1 VGLIVKTPDVAM
13 PEAPPIDLGS
23 LGPAKD
29 LPEKEIP
36 RLTSAREP
44 RFQVVIGRSVLEDIR
59 AHGRGEPEIEVCG
72 VLVGNV
78 YRDQSGP
85 YLHIEANVRGNNAS
99 GKAAQVTFTADTW
112 NHIQK
117 VMEEQ
122 YDQDKIV
129 GWYHT
134 HPGFGIFLSDMD
146 LFIQNNFF
154 GEAWQVAYV
163 YDPKSNEQGLFL
175 RRGGQ
180 TIREK
185 FLVDEEK
192 DGVPGG
198 EAGRAGDPHATQM
211 VAPGTV
217 AELSGRVQEAER
229 RVRWHGTGLGF
240 LLVFAVLWPV
250 AVLLFGPQ
258 VVKRLPPDLQ
268 RTLGLDGT
276 GAAAKRP
283 APPAAPRP
291 TTAPS
296 AGTLIAPPPIEGVP

>member
-1 VGLIVKTPDVAM
+1 MDF
-13 PEAPPIDLGS
+13 GS
-23 LGPAKD
+23 LGPARD

-44 RFQVVIGRSVLEDIR
+44 RFQVVVARSVLEDIR
-59 AHGRGEPEIEVCG
+59 AHGKGEQEIEVCG

-85 YLHIEANVRGNNAS
+85 YLHIEANIRGNNAS
-99 GKAAQVTFTADTW
+99 GKAAQVTFTAETW

-117 VMEEQ
+117 VMEDQ
-122 YDQDKIV
+122 YDGDRIV

-163 YDPKSNEQGLFL
+163 YDPKSDEKGLFL
-175 RRGGQ
+175 RRNNQ

-192 DGVPGG
+192 DGVPGATDAARAS
-198 EAGRAGDPHATQM
+198 EAGATQM
-211 VAPGTV
+211 VAPGTI
-217 AELSGRVQEAER
+217 AELSARVQTVEDK
-229 RVRWHGTGLGF
+229 VRWHGTGMGF
-240 LLVFAVLWPV
+240 LVILTLLWPIV
-250 AVLLFGPQ
+250 VLLFGDR
-258 VVKRLPPDLQ
+258 VVRKLPPDLR
-268 RTLGLDGT
+268 RTLGIE
-276 GAAAKRP
+276 AAEPTRRP
-283 APPAAPRP
+283 APPTTRRAPA
-291 TTAPS
+291 TAPS
-296 AGTLIAPPPIEGVP
+296 AGSRIAPPPIDEAP

>member
-1 VGLIVKTPDVAM
+1 MGLIVKNPDAAVA
-13 PEAPPIDLGS
+13 PEAVPMDLGS

-59 AHGRGEPEIEVCG
+59 THGRSEPEIEVCG

-85 YLHIEANVRGNNAS
+85 YLHIEANIRGNNAT

-122 YDQDKIV
+122 YDEDRIV

-192 DGVPGG
+192 DGVSGDAARPDPG
-198 EAGRAGDPHATQM
+198 ATQM
-211 VAPGTV
+211 VAPGTI
-217 AELSGRVQEAER
+217 AELSGRVQVVEAR
-229 RVRWHGTGLGF
+229 GRWHGTGLAY
-240 LLVFAVLWPV
+240 LLLFALLWPV
-250 AVLLFGPQ
+250 AVLLFGPR
-258 VVKRLPPDLQ
+258 VVRQLPPELQ
-268 RTLGLDGT
+268 RTLGLET
-276 GAAAKRP
+276 APAPQPKRP
-283 APPAAPRP
+283 APPATRRA
-291 TTAPS
+291 TTQPS
-296 AGTLIAPPPIEGVP
+296 SPGSRITPQPIDE